1 MLLDIIASIG
11 GLIIPPAFNFIKK
24 KFIKSENDTP
34 ERTIG
39 DLATT
44 KPEVVPAYVQALST
58 LLDAKVKFFNRDVIG
73 SPSQWV
79 VNLRAAI
86 RPIGVILSFFVLGG
100 MVYLA
105 LTGSYSRFDAVPEV
119 LDEMLTGIRLSCEVM
134 ITSWFGSRFT
144 ISK

>member
-1 MLLDIIASIG
+1 MIFDIIASLG
-11 GLIIPPAFNFIKK
+11 GLIIPPVFSFIKK

-44 KPEVVPAYVQALST
+44 KPEVVPDYVQALST

-79 VNLRAAI
+79 VDLRAAI
-86 RPIGVILSFFVLGG
+86 RPIGVVISFAILSY
-100 MVYLA
+100 MVYAA
-105 LTGSYSRFDAVPEV
+105 LTGVPMSANDTWV
-119 LDEMLTGIRLSCEVM
+119 GVRLSCECM

>member
-1 MLLDIIASIG
+1 MILDIIASIG

-44 KPEVVPAYVQALST
+44 KPEVVPDYVQALST

-79 VNLRAAI
+79 VDLRAAI
-86 RPIGVILSFFVLGG
+86 RPCGVVMAFIILGY
-100 MVYLA
+100 MVCEQ
-105 LTGSYSRFDAVPEV
+105 GVAVT
-119 LDEMLTGIRLSCEVM
+119 DTWTGIRLSCETM

>member
-1 MLLDIIASIG
+1 MILDIIASIG

-44 KPEVVPAYVQALST
+44 KPEVVPDYVQALSV

-79 VNLRAAI
+79 VDLRAAI
-86 RPIGVILSFFVLGG
+86 RPCGVVMSFVLLGY
-100 MVYLA
+100 MVYEAQWDLGSVNETW
-105 LTGSYSRFDAVPEV
+105 TGV
-119 LDEMLTGIRLSCEVM
+119 RLSCETM